1 MSSYALVSYSSSVFH
16 GIPVAVEP
24 QSQFLFPLLYFFLPL
39 SAIAGYVGH
48 GKVRDTGEEGG
59 SIKEIGGSH
68 VETSRFSGVIYR
80 SHAQPTR
87 PLAPE
92 PPSRLQISRGGKTE
106 ESVAVLARDI
116 CILAVWHV
124 L

>member
-1 MSSYALVSYSSSVFH
+1 MSSYVLLSYSSSVLH

-24 QSQFLFPLLYFFLPL
+24 QFQFLSPLLYFFLPL

-48 GKVRDTGEEGG
+48 GKVRDTDEEGG

-68 VETSRFSGVIYR
+68 VEASFFSGVGDR
-80 SHAQPTR
+80 SRAQPTR

-92 PPSRLQISRGGKTE
+92 PQGRLQMSRGGK
-106 ESVAVLARDI
+106 A
-116 CILAVWHV
+116 
-124 L
+124 